1 MSGASMMVASAG
13 LCCSLG
19 YQLDAAVWAMRANM
33 DHFQESA
40 FFCRNG
46 HAIPVASLPDD
57 VFGQERLQRWVDYA
71 VSDCARGLPGLPALL
86 DVDRTAVIVLGPH
99 ASRPHADQ
107 AVCRTLA
114 QDAMARLAG
123 GTEAPPAGQRTHR
136 ITVLMEGRAGLG
148 SALQL
153 AARYLA
159 SEEAAQVLL
168 IGVDSYLSAADINA
182 GLNER
187 RLFVKD
193 NSNGFMPGEAAAAV
207 VLRRG
212 RRGEAG
218 MHVGGVG
225 IAAEEG
231 RYDGSVPSRAKG
243 LTEAVRAACRQAQI
257 DPGQLAFRASDQNGE
272 QFYAREAANAMARV
286 MFGKPRLAHL
296 TIADKVGEV
305 GAAAGTALLAWL
317 WRDLADAEF
326 SPGSNGI
333 IHLAGDDGVRCA
345 VALHYFGG

>member
-13 LCCSLG
+13 LCCALG
-19 YQLDAAVWAMRANM
+19 YHLEGALWAMRANM

-40 FFCRNG
+40 FFCRAG

-57 VFGQERLQRWVDYA
+57 IFGQERMQRWVEHA
-71 VSDCARGLPGLPALL
+71 VIDCARKVPGVHSLL
-86 DVDRTAVIVLGPH
+86 DVDQTVVIVLGPH

-107 AVCRTLA
+107 AICRTLA
-114 QDAMARLAG
+114 QTAMARLAG
-123 GTEAPPAGQRTHR
+123 NTPAQGDAREHR
-136 ITVLMEGRAGLG
+136 IKVLMEGRAGFG

-159 SEEAAQVLL
+159 NDEAAQVLL
-168 IGVDSYLSAADINA
+168 IGVDSYLNAADINA
-182 GLNER
+182 GLSEQ
-187 RLFVKD
+187 RLFVKG
-193 NSNGFMPGEAAAAV
+193 NSNGFMPGEAAAV
-207 VLRRG
+207 IVLRRG
-212 RRGEAG
+212 RHGEAG
-218 MHVGGVG
+218 VHVGGVG
-225 IAAEEG
+225 MATEEG
-231 RYDGSVPSRAKG
+231 RRDGSVPSRGKG
-243 LTEAVRAACRQAQI
+243 LTEAVRAACRQAQL

-286 MFGKPRLAHL
+286 RFGQTQLAHR
-296 TIADKVGEV
+296 TIADKIGEV
-305 GAAAGTALLAWL
+305 GSATGPALLAWL
-317 WRDLADAEF
+317 WRDMTDAEF